1 MSTSGTTAADGAT
14 HVCRAKGCPVE
25 VAAADFMCQPHWL
38 LVPAP
43 LREAIKT
50 SYQTGHEHDPAPE
63 LSAIAQA
70 AVDAVAHQE
79 SRSAPRAPR
88 PRRGKPVQLALFDL
102 AEPIPSSSSA
112 DTATLTRSDRRSASP
127 AAADRRR

>member
-1 MSTSGTTAADGAT
+1 M
-14 HVCRAKGCPVE
+14 E
-25 VAAADFMCQPHWL
+25 VPARVFMCQPHWSM
-38 LVPAP
+38 VPPP

-50 SYQTGHEHDPAPE
+50 SYRTGDEHDPAPE

-70 AVDAVAHQE
+70 AVDAVAHKE
-79 SRSAPRAPR
+79 SRSVPRAPR

-102 AEPIPSSSSA
+102 AEPIPSSA